1 MKMKIWL
8 HTLIYLWMYYKK
20 NNPSSIIIR
29 SSWLYSS
36 FSNNF
41 LKKMINAIQ
50 DSDEIKVVDDQFGS
64 YTCTCN
70 LANSILFLIKNKKQ
84 HSGIYNYTNSG
95 NFSWYQDSKDL
106 LEKIISKKKLEL
118 TFLEKFLKELNSV
131 FQKLTKTQTVYINE
145 LKDPND
151 RRFLI
156 YKTTQEVLK
165 KPSFGGFLFKR

>member
-36 FSNNF
+36 FGNNF

-95 NFSWYQDSKDL
+95 NFSWY
-106 LEKIISKKKLEL
+106 
-118 TFLEKFLKELNSV
+118 
-131 FQKLTKTQTVYINE
+131 
-145 LKDPND
+145 
-151 RRFLI
+151 
-156 YKTTQEVLK
+156 
-165 KPSFGGFLFKR
+165 